1 MDSIGV
7 ATVSLSL
14 VVGGVPRGGRGKGG
28 KGNEESEVQHLFSEN
43 IFPPDAIFFSRTASL
58 NTHML
63 PVEGAEAICEF
74 SLLRRLLF
82 YSLSTVH
89 WHYMMTY
96 SPVQPTFEPGHF
108 APACNHIA
116 SLHFSLNL
124 LKLEAHFQDRE
135 RFQN

>member
-43 IFPPDAIFFSRTASL
+43 IFPPDTCNVSRRASL
-58 NTHML
+58 NTRML

-74 SLLRRLLF
+74 FLLCRLLL
-82 YSLSTVH
+82 YPLSTVH
-89 WHYMMTY
+89 CPLALHDDLL
-96 SPVQPTFEPGHF
+96 PT
-108 APACNHIA
+108 
-116 SLHFSLNL
+116 STNL
-124 LKLEAHFQDRE
+124 SARS
-135 RFQN
+135 